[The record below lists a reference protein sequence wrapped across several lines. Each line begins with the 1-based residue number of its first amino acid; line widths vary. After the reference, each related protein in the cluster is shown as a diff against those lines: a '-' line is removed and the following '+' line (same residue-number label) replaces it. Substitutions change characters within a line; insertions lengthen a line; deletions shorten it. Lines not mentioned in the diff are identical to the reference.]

1 MTTVEIIH
9 VAIIGCGLIG
19 TEWDRTTNANSP
31 ALTHAG
37 AFSRNKRAR
46 LVALCDQDEDRA
58 RSAAKHWQVDHFYSD
73 PIKMFAELKIDVV
86 VVSAPSTVR
95 WSVIEPAITSRVKV
109 IVIEKP
115 LATSIDES
123 RRIVNAM
130 SDAGVLSVINYSRNW
145 DPSMRELKSRIAL
158 GEMGRVQR
166 VVAMYGKGLGNNGSH
181 LIDLTGYLLG
191 GEPFRVRAL
200 GSPIDEGEADWSKT
214 QERAWDAQVEY
225 VDDKGC
231 ITNLT
236 LLGTDQR
243 CFTCFELKVIG
254 RKSIF
259 DLSMGGRRQN
269 WTDLQED
276 PNFEGYTVP
285 APATA
290 LIPRYL
296 ESMQEMVKEVIQI
309 AAGEN
314 TKVGC
319 DALAA
324 LRTAITV
331 EAIQL
336 SAKEDGK
343 WITLDSLDN
352 QYSKGI

>member
-1 MTTVEIIH
+1 MTTVEYIR

-19 TEWDRTTNANSP
+19 TEWDRAAISNAP

-46 LVALCDQDEDRA
+46 LVALCDQDEERA
-58 RSAAKHWQVDHFYSD
+58 RTAAKHWQVDRFYSD
-73 PIKMFAELKIDVV
+73 PIKMFAELNIDVV
-86 VVSAPSTVR
+86 VISAPSTVR
-95 WSVIEPAITSRVKV
+95 WSVIEPAITARVKV

-130 SDAGVLSVINYSRNW
+130 NDAGVLSVVNYSRNW
-145 DPSMRELKSRIAL
+145 DPSMRDLKSRIAL

-166 VVAMYGKGLGNNGSH
+166 VVAIYGKGVGNNGSH
-181 LIDLTGYLLG
+181 LVDLTGYLLG
-191 GEPFRVRAL
+191 GKPFRVRAL
-200 GSPIDEGEADWSKT
+200 GSPIDEGEADWSTTK
-214 QERAWDAQVEY
+214 ERAWDAQVEY
-225 VDDKGC
+225 VDEKGF

-254 RKSIF
+254 QKSIF
-259 DLSMGGRRQN
+259 EMSMGGRRQN
-269 WTDLQED
+269 WTDLQKD

-285 APATA
+285 ALATA
-290 LIPRYL
+290 LTSRYL
-296 ESMQEMVKEVIQI
+296 EAMQEMVKEVIQI
-309 AAGEN
+309 AAGEI

-319 DALAA
+319 DALVA

-343 WITLDSLDN
+343 WINLDTLSN
-352 QYSKGI
+352 Q